1 LKPSK
6 GKMEAITMQN
16 YIRVALLASML
27 GISESTVWRW
37 ASEGKLPKP
46 TKLSKRVTVWRED
59 EVKEA
64 IERLSGVSV

>member
-1 LKPSK
+1 
-6 GKMEAITMQN
+6 MQN